1 MGAYNTPV
9 NIYLACTVRGD
20 RGAVA
25 VLREVADHLEGAG
38 HTVLTRHLLDDNVD
52 SAESS
57 LTEREVFARDME
69 WLTAADVLI
78 ADASGSSYGVGFEVG
93 YVLGRS
99 DVTGQRVLLLYNDAR
114 RSVVSRL
121 IVGTD
126 HQRCIVHSYQRA
138 DDLLPLITGFLDPE
152 VMTADVPRTRPNW
165 L

>member
-1 MGAYNTPV
+1 M

-25 VLREVADHLEGAG
+25 VLREVADLLEGAG

-52 SAESS
+52 SAEST
-57 LTEREVFARDME
+57 LTEREVFARDMQ

-78 ADASGSSYGVGFEVG
+78 AEASGSSYGVGFEVG

-99 DVTGQRVLLLYNDAR
+99 DVTDQRVLLLYNEAR
-114 RSVVSRL
+114 RSAVSRL

-126 HQRCIVHSYQRA
+126 HPRCQVHGYQRA
-138 DDLLPLITGFLDPE
+138 GDVMPVITRFLRRGDPCRCSICLTE
-152 VMTADVPRTRPNW
+152 PASIR
-165 L
+165 